1 MTATPD
7 TKAARKAVITA
18 AMDLAADVAENRLDP
33 AALTAQL
40 NAEAQTLFGAV
51 VGPDDPLWPLQL
63 DVTRQVL
70 AAGGVPADELSEWL
84 AVARRREAVSSE
96 TGSETQQSDAR
107 VPVAELNL
115 GDHCPSCD
123 TGP

>member
-33 AALTAQL
+33 AELTAQL
-40 NAEAQTLFGAV
+40 NAEARTLFGAV
-51 VGPDDPLWPLQL
+51 VGPHDPLWPLQL
-63 DVTRQVL
+63 DVTRQML

-96 TGSETQQSDAR
+96 TGSETQPPEPDVSK
-107 VPVAELNL
+107 
-115 GDHCPSCD
+115 
-123 TGP
+123 